1 MDTGFKKDFGRRMT
15 GVGLVMALFVAAG
28 IGGLWDAAG
37 VADEARS
44 GRQLISS
51 GSKYEEM
58 AAYSRAVVDGDWI
71 FVSGTVGFDPKT
83 GDIPDDFDAQMDQIF
98 ANISAALAKADASLG
113 DIVRVRCFL
122 VDAHDVEAMSRGLRK
137 YLSDVRPTNTTIVV
151 GLAADDAKIE
161 IEVTALRRHPAEPS
175 SGPGQ

>member
-1 MDTGFKKDFGRRMT
+1 MDMRFKKTVDGPMT
-15 GVGLVMALFVAAG
+15 VAGLVVAVLVGLWASAG
-28 IGGLWDAAG
+28 IAG
-37 VADEARS
+37 EVRS

-161 IEVTALRRHPAEPS
+161 IEVTALRRHPVEPS
-175 SGPGQ
+175 SDRGQ